1 VIGQVISEILT
12 FIPQGVSVLAGMAAT
27 ACAFLPMPLTT
38 ALLLGLFGGQT
49 DLIPVIVIGAV
60 TGFILSK
67 ALTPL
72 VQKRG
77 VQAAKGT
84 K

>member
-1 VIGQVISEILT
+1 
-12 FIPQGVSVLAGMAAT
+12 
-27 ACAFLPMPLTT
+27 MPLTT

-49 DLIPVIVIGAV
+49 DLIPVIVIGTV